1 MADFQEAFA
10 RLDEYVKQ
18 KMQADQIP
26 GLSLAL
32 TDREHLLRV
41 STYGFAD
48 LAARAPVT
56 PETVFAIASIGKS
69 FTSIALL
76 QEQEVGRLDLHAP
89 VTRYL
94 PWFAVQSAYEPITVH
109 HLMNHTAGIIR
120 GTDFAPAPAYEVYA
134 LRDTQTGSPPGQHF
148 HYSNVGYKALGI
160 LLEAISG
167 QPYGN
172 ILQSRILNPLGM
184 TASAPASTH
193 ALRRRMAVG
202 YEPLYD
208 DRPVDYRLPFAPA
221 PWLEYRAGDGSP
233 ASTPADMASYVR
245 MLLNRGQGPAG
256 RILSEESFALLTQ
269 PLADTGFSDAYGY
282 GLGIQQL
289 DGHRCLVHSG
299 GHVGYSSRIV
309 ADLDEGIGGALLL
322 NAPADPTPIAEY
334 ALRLL
339 RAARQGQAL
348 PEPPPS
354 SRTTSIDNARDYVG
368 TYTGAQTF
376 TLLAENGRLLLHWG
390 QEQVALERRGPDA
403 FYVDHPDWSR
413 FLLNFQREEGQ
424 VTEACSGPEWYTNER
439 YSGPTTFDYPDAW
452 NAYPGHYRSHNP
464 WGSNVRVVLRKG
476 KLLLVG
482 PSGGERALVPLGD
495 ALFRVG
501 KEDYL
506 PERLRFG
513 AIAGGQALFVNLA
526 GCEYY
531 RSSFAD

>member
-1 MADFQEAFA
+1 MADYQEAFA
-10 RLDEYVKQ
+10 RLDGYIEQ

-26 GLSLAL
+26 GLALAL

-76 QEQEVGRLDLHAP
+76 QEHEAGRLDLHAP

-109 HLMNHTAGIIR
+109 HLMSHTAGIIR
-120 GTDFAPAPAYEVYA
+120 GTDFAPAPYYEVYA
-134 LRDTQTGSPPGQHF
+134 LRETETGSPPGRHF

-160 LLEAISG
+160 LLEEISG
-167 QPYGN
+167 QPYGD
-172 ILQSRILNPLGM
+172 ILQSRILSPLGM
-184 TASAPASTH
+184 TLSAPASTH

-208 DRPVDYRLPFAPA
+208 DRPVDFRQPFVPA

-269 PLADTGFSDAYGY
+269 AVLDTGFGNAYAY
-282 GLGIQQL
+282 GLGIEEL
-289 DGHRCLVHSG
+289 DGHRCLAHSG
-299 GHVGYSSRIV
+299 GHVGYSSRIA
-309 ADLDEGIGGALLL
+309 ADMDEGIGVALLL
-322 NAPADPTPIAEY
+322 NAPADPAPIAEFS
-334 ALRLL
+334 LRLL

-354 SRTTSIDNARDYVG
+354 SRTTSIENAQDYVG
-368 TYTGAQTF
+368 TYVAGSEAF
-376 TLLAENGRLLLHWG
+376 TLLAENGQLLLRQG
-390 QEQVALERRGPDA
+390 QEQITLERRGPDA
-403 FYVDHPDWSR
+403 FSVDHPDWSR
-413 FLLNFQREEGQ
+413 FLLSFQREEGQ
-424 VTEACSGPEWYTNER
+424 VTAACYGPEWYTNER
-439 YSGPTTFDYPDAW
+439 YSGPTTFDYPAAW
-452 NAYPGHYRSHNP
+452 NAYPGQYRSHNP
-464 WGSNVRVVLRKG
+464 WGSNFRVVLRKG
-476 KLLLVG
+476 QLLLIG
-482 PSGGERALVPLGD
+482 PSGGERALVPLAD
-495 ALFRVG
+495 ELFRVG

-513 AIAGGQALFVNLA
+513 AIAGGQALCANLA

-531 RSSFAD
+531 RSST